1 MNILSI
7 GEKIKK
13 KRKKLGMTLK
23 DLAGNRVTTGQ
34 ISLIESGKS
43 NPSMDLLEYLA
54 KNLETSVEYL
64 LESEQKQAIKI
75 CEYYENM
82 AFCYLFE
89 KNISEVE
96 LCLSEMVAISDK
108 YNLEQIRYKIYFIKG
123 VCLYKLKSY
132 DKAVEKFLISNL
144 GFLKFSMNEELI
156 QSFLY
161 LGYIA
166 IEEKNYVSA
175 VVHLECVIK
184 IIDKH
189 FLNYDLMF
197 FKVYYLASK
206 SYVELGNMEKSSYYL
221 KICIDILNKLYNPKE
236 NAVTFMEKSMEY
248 MKLEDLDNAVK
259 FSYTSRRYFEE
270 LNILNDRQ
278 FVENRISE
286 YFIEKN
292 ELYDGKKHL
301 RRAKSIDLD
310 YGFDNLF
317 EIYKNFVTL
326 YVKGDNIDKAK
337 CYLFKL
343 EESLNMKKIDNV
355 MDFYML
361 KYKIHMIEEN
371 YSDAEIVLILGY
383 NFAKDFGEY
392 KKAGDFCLVLS
403 KFYIDIKKNKEA
415 ENMIEEALVQYRRVG
430 YKLSF

>member
-43 NPSMDLLEYLA
+43 NPSMELLEYLA

-64 LESEQKQAIKI
+64 LESEQRQAIKI

-123 VCLYKLKSY
+123 VCLYKLKNY
-132 DKAVEKFLISNL
+132 DKAVENFLISNL

-166 IEEKNYVSA
+166 IDQKNYVSA
-175 VVHLECVIK
+175 VVHLECIIK

-189 FLNYDLMF
+189 FSNYDLMF

-206 SYVELGNMEKSSYYL
+206 SYIELGNIEKSSYYF
-221 KICIDILNKLYNPKE
+221 KKCIDILDKLYKPKE
-236 NAVTFMEKSMEY
+236 NAVTFMEKSIEY
-248 MKLEDLDNAVK
+248 MKLEDLDNAIK
-259 FSYTSRRYFEE
+259 FSYISRRYFEE
-270 LNILNDRQ
+270 LNILDDRQ
-278 FVENRISE
+278 FVENRVSE
-286 YFIEKN
+286 YLIKKN
-292 ELYDGKKHL
+292 ELYSGKKHL

-317 EIYKNFVTL
+317 EIYKNFITL
-326 YVKGDNIDKAK
+326 YIKEDNIDKAK

-361 KYKIHMIEEN
+361 KYKIHMIEED

-403 KFYIDIKKNKEA
+403 KFYIDMRKIKEA